1 MTVAQRSRAA
11 DAIAR
16 KGQTATI
23 TGTITGTYDPA
34 TGTVTPDAPYN
45 KTAKAVPG
53 LPLNPF
59 RKVSSTNIVEGDE
72 QMLLAGL
79 DTSGA
84 ALPQPPV
91 NAVVTEADGTTKHTL
106 IAVGRLDPDG
116 DGSIIY
122 DCVIRRQV

>member
-11 DAIAR
+11 DLIAS
-16 KGQTATI
+16 KGQTVTI
-23 TGTITGTYDPA
+23 VGSTPGTYDPA
-34 TGTVTPDAPYN
+34 TGTTTPTAYS

-91 NAVVTEADGTTKHTL
+91 NSVVTEADGTTKHTL
-106 IAVGRLDPDG
+106 IAVGRLNPDG
-116 DGSIIY
+116 EGSIIY
-122 DCVIRRQV
+122 DCVIRRAP